1 LTTWHRFTG
10 KSEDG
15 FRCSDPSRLKA
26 LWQELQGKEVEV
38 CVRVARR
45 NRSLPQN
52 SIVHVLAEQIAEQS
66 GFTLLEVK
74 RRATLEALG
83 VEEALI
89 VFEYGGKQYTD
100 VRGTSELSTL
110 EASKVVDVLIRQAEF
125 LGITPRNA
133 ETVEVM

>member
-1 LTTWHRFTG
+1 
-10 KSEDG
+10 
-15 FRCSDPSRLKA
+15 
-26 LWQELQGKEVEV
+26 
-38 CVRVARR
+38 
-45 NRSLPQN
+45 
-52 SIVHVLAEQIAEQS
+52 VHVLAEQIAEQS